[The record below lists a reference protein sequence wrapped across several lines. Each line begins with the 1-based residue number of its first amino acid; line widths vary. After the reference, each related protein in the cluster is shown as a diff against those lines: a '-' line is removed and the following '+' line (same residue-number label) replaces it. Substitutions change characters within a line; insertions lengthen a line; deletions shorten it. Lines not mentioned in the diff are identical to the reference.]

1 MIQSGGPFGLL
12 EAAFRTGIV
21 VSKREEP
28 MLVTNTTNYLANK
41 KVNELKKKFTRTSC
55 SQLTLKNNEIK
66 DIKNVIKSLESSGIL

>member
-1 MIQSGGPFGLL
+1 
-12 EAAFRTGIV
+12 
-21 VSKREEP
+21 
-28 MLVTNTTNYLANK
+28 MLVKNTTNYLANK